1 MKDWVHINTKPKKN
15 RLAIIND
22 YTMALLLSTI
32 PFVIAFCLFVIFI
45 GR

>member
-22 YTMALLLSTI
+22 YTMDLLLSTI
-32 PFVIAFCLFVIFI
+32 PFVIAFCLFIIFT
-45 GR
+45 GE